1 MQIKKVIN
9 NNIVSS
15 IDNDGEEVV
24 IMGRGLGF
32 HAKPGEKIDETK
44 VEKVFKL
51 DDQSATSKFKELL
64 KAMPLPHIQ
73 VSAEVIDYAKK
84 IINRRMNQNIYIT
97 LTDHIN
103 FAITRMQNGM
113 EFSNPLLWEIKQ
125 FYPSE
130 YMIGEYAIGL
140 IKKELDVTLR
150 EDEAASIALHIVN
163 AEYDTA
169 MGNTMKITSL
179 IKEVLQLV
187 ENYLGMKL
195 DEGSIH
201 YSRFVTHL
209 KFFSQRIFTNE
220 MLNEG
225 EVELSMMIQNLYP
238 EEYRC
243 SQMIADYIAEK
254 YMDYAVSEDEKAYLA
269 VHIRRINMEL
279 LKITEE

>member
-1 MQIKKVIN
+1 MRVKKVIN

-15 IDNDGEEVV
+15 NDDNGEEVV

-32 HAKPGEKIDETK
+32 HVKPGDKIDEKK

-51 DDQSATSKFKELL
+51 DDQGTTSKFKELL

-73 VSAEVIDYAKK
+73 ISAEVIDYAKK
-84 IINRRMNQNIYIT
+84 IINRRLNQNIYIT

-103 FAITRMQNGM
+103 FAITRVQNGM
-113 EFSNPLLWEIKQ
+113 EFSNPLLWEVKH

-130 YMIGEYAIGL
+130 YLIGEYAIAL
-140 IKKELDVTLR
+140 IEKELDITLR

-179 IKEVLQLV
+179 IKEILQLV

-195 DEGSIH
+195 DEESIH

-238 EEYRC
+238 KEYEC
-243 SQMIADYIAEK
+243 SQKIADYIAEK
-254 YMDYAVSEDEKAYLA
+254 HTDYVVSEDEKAYLA

-279 LKITEE
+279 QKIAEE